1 MDKAKNIEEF
11 VKLVA
16 DGLSIGC
23 TVRYD
28 LKSLSYGEVH
38 QYQLDEYGEY
48 LDMAELSEDI
58 EEELR
63 DWEIDEV
70 KYLREIFD
78 LPDEIEPPRTWKQ
91 IDWMVDFANER
102 SKGPRFVKE
111 VQRAIDSRHPF
122 GAFKDVIADYGLLE
136 DWYQYRDECYRDYVR
151 SEIDL
156 DEL

>member
-1 MDKAKNIEEF
+1 M
-11 VKLVA
+11 VA

-23 TVRYD
+23 IVRYD

-58 EEELR
+58 EELH
-63 DWEIDEV
+63 DWEMDEV

-102 SKGPRFVKE
+102 SKGLRFVKE

-122 GAFKDVIADYGLLE
+122 GAFKDVMADYGLLE
-136 DWYQYRDECYRDYVR
+136 DWYKYHDECYKDYVR
-151 SEIDL
+151 SELDL